1 MKLFEQHH
9 VQVYRY
15 CVTLA
20 CGDEPAARA
29 ATGAALRAMA
39 DQESGEDDPA
49 ALFTLARAAVKAELR
64 QRRTAAA
71 PRDGA
76 AGVLFAARPA
86 LDEQHWSLLA
96 LVLPEYADRPRH
108 RQVDLTAVAAALGRK
123 LDVTRKAVDRL
134 VEPGGYLDV
143 AMFTAGTL
151 ADGAGC
157 PDLAAVV
164 TGAKRL
170 RPALRKAVAAHLA
183 DCATCT
189 AALRGRPDALTVLS
203 AVPVP
208 AAPADLTEPGAD
220 TGPAAPAD
228 LTVSGAVSGPA
239 APADLTVSGAVS
251 AAAADLDVG
260 EQVAPEP
267 DEDADITAELL
278 LGDGPAP
285 VREAAAQDD
294 RPPATVY
301 YPVPAV
307 AAVRL
312 PLLRRPPVLLS
323 ILVALL
329 AVAAGAGFLGVRS
342 GSPEGLAGAAAV
354 TSAAVTGLAAPPPA
368 LSPSG
373 VAGSGSPG
381 AGRTPAASGHAKVST
396 NPSARRRDR
405 RRRGRRR
412 AARPGR

>member
-1 MKLFEQHH
+1 M
-9 VQVYRY
+9 
-15 CVTLA
+15 
-20 CGDEPAARA
+20 PIRA
-29 ATGAALRAMA
+29 
-39 DQESGEDDPA
+39 P
-49 ALFTLARAAVKAELR
+49 
-64 QRRTAAA
+64 
-71 PRDGA
+71 P
-76 AGVLFAARPA
+76 
-86 LDEQHWSLLA
+86 
-96 LVLPEYADRPRH
+96 
-108 RQVDLTAVAAALGRK
+108 
-123 LDVTRKAVDRL
+123 
-134 VEPGGYLDV
+134 
-143 AMFTAGTL
+143 
-151 ADGAGC
+151 C
-157 PDLAAVV
+157 PP
-164 TGAKRL
+164 T
-170 RPALRKAVAAHLA
+170 H
-183 DCATCT
+183 
-189 AALRGRPDALTVLS
+189 
-203 AVPVP
+203 
-208 AAPADLTEPGAD
+208 
-220 TGPAAPAD
+220 
-228 LTVSGAVSGPA
+228 VSGAVSGPA

-285 VREAAAQDD
+285 VREARERRRAD

-373 VAGSGSPG
+373 VAGVGVAWRWAYTCRIGTCEGLDESVG
-381 AGRTPAASGHAKVST
+381 AAGGIAV
-396 NPSARRRDR
+396 
-405 RRRGRRR
+405 RGRRR